1 LYNVHIPWQ
10 SQSDVFWTDLCAQ
23 VVEHFGLPGHRYTSH
38 PEPDWMTFAF
48 VNEQDH
54 LMCKMLL
61 SEHVAERNSWT
72 LQVADD
78 GTVTFP
84 PEALAKAGWKEG
96 DQLDWHDNGD
106 RTWILTK
113 KSV

>member
-1 LYNVHIPWQ
+1 
-10 SQSDVFWTDLCAQ
+10 
-23 VVEHFGLPGHRYTSH
+23 
-38 PEPDWMTFAF
+38 MTFAF
-48 VNEQDH
+48 VNEQDY

-61 SEHVAERNSWT
+61 SEHVAERTSWT
-72 LQVADD
+72 LPVSDD

-84 PEALAKAGWKEG
+84 SEVLSKTGWQAG

-106 RTWILTK
+106 RTWTLSK